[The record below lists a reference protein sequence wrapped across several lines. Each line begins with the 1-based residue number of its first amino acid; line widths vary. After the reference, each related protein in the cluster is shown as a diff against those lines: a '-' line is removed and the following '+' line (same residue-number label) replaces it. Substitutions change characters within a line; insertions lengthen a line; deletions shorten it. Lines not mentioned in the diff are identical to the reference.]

1 MLEAEMI
8 IVNLK
13 PAALRANSIS
23 QDQGAY
29 YVSGLVNWHLMGRP
43 TVWRPPTDVFET
55 DEKIVIRVEIA
66 GMHDGDVSVSFDH
79 HILSI
84 SGNRS
89 EPSEKKAYH
98 QMEIHFG
105 EFLSEVEILIAIEA
119 DKIKADYHDG
129 FLNVSLP
136 KSTPKHVNIKQE

>member
-1 MLEAEMI
+1 MI

-13 PAALRANSIS
+13 PANVRANSIS

-29 YVSGLVNWHLMGRP
+29 YVSGLVNWHLMGSP

-55 DEKIVIRVEIA
+55 EEKIVIRVEIA
-66 GMHDGDVSVSFDH
+66 GMHDGNISVNFDH

-84 SGNRS
+84 SGTRS
-89 EPSEKKAYH
+89 ELSEKKAYH

-105 EFLSEVEILIAIEA
+105 EFLTEVEILIPIET
-119 DKIKADYHDG
+119 DKIMAEYHDG
-129 FLNVSLP
+129 FLRVSLP
-136 KSTPKHVNIKQE
+136 KASPKQVSLTQD